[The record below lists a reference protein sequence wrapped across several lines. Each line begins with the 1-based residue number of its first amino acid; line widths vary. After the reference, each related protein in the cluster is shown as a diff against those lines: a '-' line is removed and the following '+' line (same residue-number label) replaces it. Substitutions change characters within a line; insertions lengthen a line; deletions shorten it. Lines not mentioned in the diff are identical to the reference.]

1 MRISDWSSDVF
12 SSDLRQTR
20 RLPAAVFAG
29 AAARD
34 RSNKALGHRGGA
46 QDRRYRRAV
55 AETGA
60 RPAVS
65 VEGFA
70 RRITPI
76 AAISGFI
83 SAVHPCCRGLVA
95 CKVRQYRLY
104 VCHLPLAGQSG
115 CLSRLALCARKSVVW
130 GKSVAVL

>member
-34 RSNKALGHRGGA
+34 RSNKALGHRSGA

-60 RPAVS
+60 RPALS
-65 VEGFA
+65 AQGFA

-76 AAISGFI
+76 AAISRLI
-83 SAVHPCCRGLVA
+83 SAYGPRCRGMVA
-95 CKVRQYRLY
+95 CK
-104 VCHLPLAGQSG
+104 AGQIG
-115 CLSRLALCARKSVVW
+115 RAHV
-130 GKSVAVL
+130 